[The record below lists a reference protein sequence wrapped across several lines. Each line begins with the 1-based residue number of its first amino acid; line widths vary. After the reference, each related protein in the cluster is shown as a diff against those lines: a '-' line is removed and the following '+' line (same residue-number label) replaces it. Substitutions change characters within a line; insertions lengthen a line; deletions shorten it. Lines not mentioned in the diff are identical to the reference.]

1 MTVERERRL
10 VFGEDAERYDRAR
23 PSYPPA
29 LVADLVAWVG
39 SGARVVDVGCGTAKA
54 AVLLAREGLAG
65 VGVEPH
71 PSMAGVARRNLGR
84 YPDWRV
90 DVADFETWAPGPDD
104 VPVDLVTCAQ
114 AWHWVDP
121 VAGWDRAAAVL
132 RPGGWLALWWNWPA
146 AEPPELGAALDA
158 IYAVHGT
165 ELDFRNLR
173 RQQEELEEPD
183 EAPPGSGFGP
193 PLDRRYP
200 WVQTYTTEELLDL
213 LGTHSSHRL
222 LAPDQLAALLADI
235 GDAVDH
241 NGGVFEQRY
250 VCQLN
255 AFPRL

>member
-1 MTVERERRL
+1 MERERRL

-23 PSYPPA
+23 PSYPSA
-29 LVADLVAWVG
+29 LVDDLVAWVG
-39 SGARVVDVGCGTAKA
+39 PGAKVVDVGCGTAKA
-54 AVLLAREGLAG
+54 AVLLARQGLSG

-71 PSMAGVARRNLGR
+71 PSMAAVARRNLRRQPG
-84 YPDWRV
+84 WRV
-90 DVADFETWAPGPDD
+90 DVADFETWDPGSDD

-121 VAGWDRAAAVL
+121 EVGWDRAVTVL
-132 RPGGWLALWWNWPA
+132 RPGGWLALWWNWAESDPA
-146 AEPPELGAALDA
+146 PVDAALDA
-158 IYAVHGT
+158 IYAEHGT
-165 ELDFRNLR
+165 ELDFRR
-173 RQQEELEEPD
+173 VRPD
-183 EAPPGSGFGP
+183 TDDDLDAAPPDVALGP
-193 PLDRRYP
+193 PVDRRYP
-200 WVQTYTTEELLDL
+200 WVQSYTTEDLLDL